1 MESQT
6 GAGHTFGRR
15 TLLAGSL
22 GAAVAGPALLR
33 GWSLPAAAQAASQ
46 ISSTGTHLVA
56 LGTAAGPAVRSE
68 RRGFSTALVVDGD
81 LYLIDCGLGM
91 VRQAVDAGL
100 PMDRLRLVLLTH
112 LHSDHIVELPGLLLF
127 NWGPAVNGFVEP
139 FTILGPDRAGAL
151 PEGARTTVSPPA
163 PGTEDLV
170 RNLMSAYA
178 YDINVRVHD
187 EARPRL
193 DELVLPASIRLP
205 NGTPAGPRRELAPP
219 MEPFEIY
226 ADDKVRIWAAL
237 VYHPPVFPAYGFRIE
252 TADGV
257 IAMSGD
263 TAEHDNV
270 IALAQGADLLVH
282 EGVFLE
288 FYEDRG
294 LPEEFINHLAQS
306 HTDPEG
312 IGRVSQAS
320 GVDHVVLSH
329 LAGVAT
335 DEEWAAPIK
344 ESFDG
349 TVTVAT
355 EGQIFT
361 L

>member
-1 MESQT
+1 MEPPPS
-6 GAGHTFGRR
+6 AGHVVSRR
-15 TLLAGSL
+15 MLLAGSL
-22 GAAVAGPALLR
+22 GAAVAGPALLK
-33 GWSLPAAAQAASQ
+33 GIAAPAVAEATAQVPA
-46 ISSTGTHLVA
+46 TGTHVVT

-68 RRGFSTALVVDGD
+68 RRGIATALVVDGD

-91 VRQAVDAGL
+91 VRQAVEAGL

-127 NWGPAVNGFVEP
+127 NWGPAVDGFVEP

-151 PEGARTTVSPPA
+151 PEGARTTVAPPT

-193 DELVLPASIRLP
+193 DELVRPRSIHLPSGL
-205 NGTPAGPRRELAPP
+205 PAGPRRQLAPE
-219 MEPFEIY
+219 MESFEIY
-226 ADDKVRIWAAL
+226 ADDKVRVLAAL

-252 TADGV
+252 TPDGV
-257 IAMSGD
+257 VALSGD

-270 IALAQGADLLVH
+270 VTLARGADLLVH

-288 FYEDRG
+288 FYKGRG
-294 LPEEFINHLAQS
+294 LPEDFINHLAQS
-306 HTDPEG
+306 HTDPAG
-312 IGRVSQAS
+312 IGRVAQAA
-320 GVDHVVLSH
+320 GVEKVVLSH

-335 DEEWAAPIK
+335 DEEWTAPIQ

-349 TVTVAT
+349 AVTVAT
-355 EGQIFT
+355 EGQVFT
-361 L
+361 V